1 MRFARAHRAPDPT
14 LAAATTFTG
23 ALLPLGP
30 LEVLVVV
37 VAPTLLDAAGECRL
51 TVAAYHARFGRPVVL
66 MGIAPYGSPRY
77 FGPERIV
84 PLVAAMPF
92 ELVPWRQF
100 TYGAPVYMLP
110 THPIDRTTPE
120 ESIELAS
127 ADLVRDGHWS

>member
-1 MRFARAHRAPDPT
+1 MSFAHPRTPDPT

-30 LEVLVVV
+30 LEILVVV
-37 VAPTLLDAAGECRL
+37 VAPTLLDAGGECRL

-100 TYGAPVYMLP
+100 TYGAPVYILP
-110 THPIDRTTPE
+110 TQPIDRTYPQ
-120 ESIELAS
+120 ESIDLDS
-127 ADLVRDGHWS
+127 ADIVRDGQWS